1 MEDKE
6 LDFLIA
12 DLEQENRLLRARNE
26 RLEKELAKAEEEI
39 ARLQS
44 NTLSP
49 HFTITPA
56 YLLINSVSMNIYVY
70 DNKYKRHRI

>member
-26 RLEKELAKAEEEI
+26 RLEKELAEAEEEI

-44 NTLSP
+44 NT
-49 HFTITPA
+49 
-56 YLLINSVSMNIYVY
+56 
-70 DNKYKRHRI
+70 

>member
-44 NTLSP
+44 NT
-49 HFTITPA
+49 
-56 YLLINSVSMNIYVY
+56 
-70 DNKYKRHRI
+70 